1 VERIVLFAQSNIG
14 AEDGDCP
21 VDPGAEESIVSLVG
35 AAFRSM
41 VDPERAA
48 AYRAAGWWGDQ
59 TVADLVARHAV
70 ERPHEPAVIT
80 TEHRLSWA
88 DYHQLSD
95 RLGLC
100 LVESGIEPGQRVAVL
115 LPDGASAHVA
125 FLANE
130 KTGAVTVGIGARAGQ
145 GEIRHLLVHTGSVAL
160 ITHAHHRGTDMAEL
174 CRQLRAEGV
183 PLQVHVV
190 IPVFEADATGPILV
204 NGEESPRRKDA
215 PDGFFDGRRLGP
227 DDLFII
233 NSTSGTTGMPKCVMH
248 TQNSKFYMAQQACEV
263 AQLGPGEVLVG
274 MAPIPFG
281 FGLFTT
287 HFLTAVLGAPAVVT
301 DRFTAE
307 TTLELIEREQ
317 GTVLVC
323 VSTQFKMM
331 LQSPEMATRDL
342 ASLRVM
348 FTGGEM
354 IPYEAAR
361 EFEKRTGAFVLNFYG
376 SNESGVAT
384 GTRVTDSEEVRL
396 RTGGGSLSGTEV
408 RLFDDGVDVTATG
421 RGQPGSRGPALCLGY
436 DNDPDAT
443 AELFTPDGFALH
455 ADIVTIDERGYLS
468 VVGRKSEIII
478 RGGKNLSAAVVED
491 AVSAHPLVGLAAA
504 VPMPDQ
510 IFGERV
516 CVYVELRSGG
526 TLSLA
531 ELTGFLGEQGTSKE
545 YYPEHLVVL
554 DQLPRSS
561 GGKVAK
567 GQLAAQ
573 ARSLASAQGEHPAP
587 AEGEHQ
593 EQEPASDE
601 SPHDQRGAEHAVD

>member
-1 VERIVLFAQSNIG
+1 
-14 AEDGDCP
+14 
-21 VDPGAEESIVSLVG
+21 VSSVG

-80 TEHRLSWA
+80 AEHRLSWA
-88 DYHQLSD
+88 DYHRSSD
-95 RLGLC
+95 RLGHS
-100 LVESGIEPGQRVAVL
+100 LVESGIEAGQRVAVL
-115 LPDGASAHVA
+115 LPDGGSAHVA

-130 KTGAVTVGIGARAGQ
+130 KAGAVTVGIGARAGQ
-145 GEIRHLLVHTGSVAL
+145 GEIRHLLAHTGSVAL
-160 ITHAHHRGTDMAEL
+160 ITHAHHRGTDMTEL

-183 PLQVHVV
+183 PLRVHVV
-190 IPVFEADATGPILV
+190 VPVFEAGVDGPILV
-204 NGEESPRRKDA
+204 NGEESRHGADA
-215 PDGFFDGRRLGP
+215 LDGFFDGRRLGP
-227 DDLFII
+227 DDLFMI

-263 AQLGPGEVLVG
+263 AHLGAGEVLVG

-287 HFLTAVLGAPAVVT
+287 HFVTAVLGAPAVVT
-301 DRFTAE
+301 DRFTAQ
-307 TTLELIEREQ
+307 TTLELIERERA
-317 GTVLVC
+317 TVLVC

-342 ASLRVM
+342 SSLRVM

-361 EFEKRTGAFVLNFYG
+361 QFEQRTGAFVLNFYG

-384 GTRVTDSEEVRL
+384 GTRVTDPEEVRL
-396 RTGGGSLSGTEV
+396 RTGGGSLAGTEV
-408 RLFDDGVDVTATG
+408 RLFDDGVDVTGTG

-436 DNDPDAT
+436 DNDPAAT

-455 ADIVTIDERGYLS
+455 ADIVTIDERGYLT

-478 RGGKNLSAAVVED
+478 RGGKNISAAVVED

-504 VPMPDQ
+504 VPMPDPL
-510 IFGERV
+510 FGERV

-526 TLSLA
+526 VLSLA
-531 ELTGFLGEQGTSKE
+531 DLTDFLAGQGTSKE
-545 YYPEHLVVL
+545 NYPEHLVVL

-567 GQLAAQ
+567 GQLAVE
-573 ARSLASAQGEHPAP
+573 ARALASSAV
-587 AEGEHQ
+587 AEGQ
-593 EQEPASDE
+593 YPEPEAGE
-601 SPHDQRGAEHAVD
+601 STHDQRGAEHAVD